1 MEQFVLINSEN
12 EIDPSNIFGKNKTG
26 VDVPEITHQ
35 TSSLRAQLIG
45 QYQPHQFGRH

>member
-26 VDVPEITHQ
+26 VDVPEIMRQ
-35 TSSLRAQLIG
+35 KLSLPAQLIVR
-45 QYQPHQFGRH
+45 Y

>member
-35 TSSLRAQLIG
+35 RLSLPAQLIVR
-45 QYQPHQFGRH
+45 Y